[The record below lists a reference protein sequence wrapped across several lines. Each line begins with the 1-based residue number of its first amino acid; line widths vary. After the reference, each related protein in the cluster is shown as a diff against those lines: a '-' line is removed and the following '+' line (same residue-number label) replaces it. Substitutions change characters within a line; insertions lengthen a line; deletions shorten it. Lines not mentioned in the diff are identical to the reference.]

1 MTGRRD
7 GRMRVDERLH
17 EELQGLARA
26 IEFPRAPDLAPRVRA
41 RIVGQPGP
49 VPGRRLARLPLM
61 VRLAGV
67 AVALLVAL
75 AAALAVTPATRDA
88 LARFFGLKRVQ
99 IIYEDSTEAT
109 ATPQSVTPVPTITPA
124 ASAPMTPPG
133 SAPTMPVTEP
143 TATPP
148 AIPATATP
156 VPTRTL
162 PALSGAT
169 TLDDARRRAPFQVL
183 LPAYPENVG
192 DPDEVYLQELGGP
205 GEMQL
210 ILRYSDAARS
220 PGRTDRTF
228 TLYQFK
234 ATGIF
239 MKTVGSG
246 TRLQEVQVRGA
257 TGYWLEGAVHLIEY
271 RTADGAERVEFK
283 RQVVGNT
290 LAWEVGDMTYR
301 LETSL
306 PLDEALRIAESL
318 R

>member
-1 MTGRRD
+1 
-7 GRMRVDERLH
+7 
-17 EELQGLARA
+17 
-26 IEFPRAPDLAPRVRA
+26 
-41 RIVGQPGP
+41 
-49 VPGRRLARLPLM
+49 M

-75 AAALAVTPATRDA
+75 AAALAVTPTNRDA

-109 ATPQSVTPVPTITPA
+109 ATPQSATPVPTITPA
-124 ASAPMTPPG
+124 ASAPMTLPG
-133 SAPTMPVTEP
+133 SAPTMPVPEP
-143 TATPP
+143 TAT
-148 AIPATATP
+148 ASTIPATATP
-156 VPTRTL
+156 VQTSSL
-162 PALSGAT
+162 PRLTGAT
-169 TLDDARRRAPFQVL
+169 TLADALRRAPFPVL
-183 LPAYPENVG
+183 LPAYPENIG

-210 ILRYSDAARS
+210 ILRYADAVRS
-220 PGRTDRTF
+220 PGQANMTF

-239 MKTVGSG
+239 MKTVDSG
-246 TRLQEVQVRGA
+246 TRLQEVRIKGA
-257 TGYWLEGAVHLIEY
+257 AGYWLEGAVHLIEY

-306 PLDEALRIAESL
+306 PLDQALRIAESL